1 MGVVTF
7 RPQSLLDHSALSH
20 PLGPWSLS
28 LKRLQP
34 QGLEG
39 ATKRGF
45 EMDAIRKKMQSL
57 KSETDSL
64 YKTIADFEE
73 ATAEA
78 VKRADQADCDIRDY
92 GKKVQQLEIGFDETN
107 DKLTKATES
116 LEEADKQFKEV
127 ESDVAAL
134 SRRIMLMEEEDKK
147 SAEQLCQTVTK
158 LAMNS
163 KAADNVMKAIKV
175 VENTCLNNE
184 VTIEELDKNLRTTTK
199 MASDNEQ
206 KLDELS
212 RKLGVQ
218 EAELKRAVERAE
230 LAEKNLKSIEDE
242 LETVG
247 DNMKQLEKSAE
258 KALLREEKLVEK
270 IYNLQ
275 NKYKI
280 TEAKFEYGEMN
291 ITKLNQ
297 RIDDIEDEIYRE
309 KMKIKKCSDEMDD
322 TFDDMLRNY

>member
-1 MGVVTF
+1 
-7 RPQSLLDHSALSH
+7 
-20 PLGPWSLS
+20 
-28 LKRLQP
+28 
-34 QGLEG
+34 
-39 ATKRGF
+39 
-45 EMDAIRKKMQSL
+45 MDAIRKKMQSL
-57 KSETDSL
+57 KSETDGL
-64 YKTIADFEE
+64 YNTIAGFEE
-73 ATAEA
+73 ATREA
-78 VKRADQADCDIRDY
+78 AARADQADCDIRDY

-107 DKLTKATES
+107 DKLTKANES
-116 LEEADKQFKEV
+116 LEEAEKQFKEV
-127 ESDVAAL
+127 ESDVSAL
-134 SRRIMLMEEEDKK
+134 TRRIMLMEEEDKK
-147 SAEQLCQTVTK
+147 AAEQLCQTVTK
-158 LAMNS
+158 LAMTS
-163 KAADNVMKAIKV
+163 KAADNVLKTIKV

-184 VTIEELDKNLRTTTK
+184 VTIEELDKNLRATVK

-230 LAEKNLKSIEDE
+230 LAEAKLKGIEEE

-258 KALLREEKLVEK
+258 KALEREEKLVEK

-275 NKYKI
+275 SKYKT
-280 TEAKFEYGEMN
+280 TEARFEYGEMN

-309 KMKIKKCSDEMDD
+309 KLKIKKCSDELDD
-322 TFDDMLRNY
+322 TFDDMITNY

>member
-1 MGVVTF
+1 
-7 RPQSLLDHSALSH
+7 
-20 PLGPWSLS
+20 
-28 LKRLQP
+28 
-34 QGLEG
+34 
-39 ATKRGF
+39 
-45 EMDAIRKKMQSL
+45 MDAIRKKMQSL
-57 KSETDSL
+57 KGETDGL
-64 YKTIADFEE
+64 YATIAGFEE
-73 ATAEA
+73 ATREA
-78 VKRADQADCDIRDY
+78 VARADQADCDIRDY

-116 LEEADKQFKEV
+116 LEEAEKQFKEV
-127 ESDVAAL
+127 ESDVSAL
-134 SRRIMLMEEEDKK
+134 TRRIMLMEEEDKK
-147 SAEQLCQTVTK
+147 SAETLCQTVTK
-158 LAMNS
+158 LALTS
-163 KAADNVMKAIKV
+163 KAADNVMKTIKV
-175 VENTCLNNE
+175 VENTCFNNE
-184 VTIEELDKNLRTTTK
+184 VTIEELDKNLRATVK

-230 LAEKNLKSIEDE
+230 LAENKLKGIEEE

-247 DNMKQLEKSAE
+247 ENMKQLEKSAE
-258 KALLREEKLVEK
+258 KALEREEKLVEK

-275 NKYKI
+275 SKYKV

-309 KMKIKKCSDEMDD
+309 KLKIKRCSDELDD
-322 TFDDMLRNY
+322 TFDDMLANY